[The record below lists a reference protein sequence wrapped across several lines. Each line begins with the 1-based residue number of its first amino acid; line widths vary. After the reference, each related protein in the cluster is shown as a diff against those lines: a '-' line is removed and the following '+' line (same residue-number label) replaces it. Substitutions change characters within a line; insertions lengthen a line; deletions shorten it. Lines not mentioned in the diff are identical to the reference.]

1 MAKDLGKR
9 DDADVS
15 ARIASDLAKVI
26 GELGPIQHSDLMHA
40 LRSVMDLQNRNALY
54 RAFARFRRAK
64 GISQTELAKRMNTS
78 QSAVSDIEK
87 GLNDARLS
95 TLQRMAR
102 ALDGELTFSLSTRW
116 PSYHSWIHRSVEYES
131 MPRLKIEHE
140 DRLHW
145 NEVLQ
150 AVETSPSTFSYL
162 PLAIEEVD
170 SARVEDNY
178 LTRQDLVEL
187 NAGYISVD
195 YAESLKDV

>member
-1 MAKDLGKR
+1 MTRDLNKR
-9 DDADVS
+9 DEAAALAS
-15 ARIASDLAKVI
+15 ARIASDLAKI
-26 GELGPIQHSDLMHA
+26 IDGLGPIRHADLMLA

-78 QSAVSDIEK
+78 QSAISDIEK

-102 ALDGELTFSLSTRW
+102 ALGGELTFSLSARW
-116 PSYHSWIHRSVEYES
+116 PSYHSWIHRSVAYES
-131 MPRLKIEHE
+131 MPRLEIEHE

-145 NEVLQ
+145 DKVLE
-150 AVETSPSTFSYL
+150 AVETSPSTFSML
-162 PLAIEEVD
+162 PMAIAEVD
-170 SARVEDNY
+170 TASVEDNY

-187 NAGYISVD
+187 NAGY
-195 YAESLKDV
+195 SLADFSEVA